1 MDTQVDILEKYGEMI
16 NLIPDIVCLTNKDH
30 IITHCNER
38 LLEQLGV
45 ERKEIIGTSGM
56 NFLTK
61 ESQEKIIK
69 IISQPEQRGRIEN
82 LEVDTIKKDGTIY
95 KALVTIDLI
104 LDEGGEFQGA
114 ISVTKDITELY
125 QIKKEL
131 YTQREKNLATIGHL
145 SSRMAHDIKN
155 PISVISM
162 SLENLRGLY
171 GVDESKQKQFDKV
184 ERSIDFIVHQIDD
197 VLNFV
202 REQPIETSKIKF
214 SKIIRESLDSIKKSE
229 EIKIILPKNDI
240 EITCDKNQI
249 LICLNNLI
257 TNSIQAIG

>member
-1 MDTQVDILEKYGEMI
+1 MSNQVDILEKYGEMI

-38 LLEQLGV
+38 LLEQLGI
-45 ERKEIIGTSGM
+45 ERKEIIGTTGM

-61 ESQEKIIK
+61 KSQEKIIK

-95 KALVTIDLI
+95 KALVTIDPI

-125 QIKKEL
+125 EIKKEL
-131 YTQREKNLATIGHL
+131 YTQRERNLATIGHL

-162 SLENLRGLY
+162 SLENLRGL
-171 GVDESKQKQFDKV
+171 
-184 ERSIDFIVHQIDD
+184 
-197 VLNFV
+197 
-202 REQPIETSKIKF
+202 
-214 SKIIRESLDSIKKSE
+214 
-229 EIKIILPKNDI
+229 
-240 EITCDKNQI
+240 
-249 LICLNNLI
+249 
-257 TNSIQAIG
+257 